1 MAVEVVQFLVK
12 KFVDSFTEE
21 AADAEAE
28 LPFRAQFHGMR
39 AELQKAAVS
48 AANADELRE
57 CLYEL
62 NDLLAECRRLA
73 NRPNQQRLRWCFA
86 QSDAWCFPKTKKRVT
101 AVRRRVLECV
111 EHDSGGNAAASQ
123 EEEDAAAGL
132 DRWTTSWLERSRI
145 HGFDQQLAELESM
158 AFGECGAGRLNGVG
172 IVGMGG
178 IGKTALAQ
186 LLFSSPRAKGR
197 FFPRIWMCMSR
208 TASAG
213 ADRRKEVLQ
222 GMLMALG
229 HEEDAILSIDG
240 SDSLAEL
247 VIAVHEQ
254 LKGKRYLIVFD
265 DVWHIDSW
273 YADVVGRQNAPRRT
287 DDWSERLAFALPKER
302 GGLVVVTSR
311 LEQAAEAM
319 VGKSCLYRVRP
330 LADSESCWAIFTD
343 ALSQSQSQ
351 EKKTVD
357 LATVN
362 NMKQEILETCGWLPS
377 AAKTMGD
384 IFATS
389 SVSPPASTSTS
400 QELGKSDHIITA
412 S

>member
-1 MAVEVVQFLVK
+1 VA
-12 KFVDSFTEE
+12 
-21 AADAEAE
+21 
-28 LPFRAQFHGMR
+28 
-39 AELQKAAVS
+39 
-48 AANADELRE
+48 
-57 CLYEL
+57 
-62 NDLLAECRRLA
+62 
-73 NRPNQQRLRWCFA
+73 
-86 QSDAWCFPKTKKRVT
+86 
-101 AVRRRVLECV
+101 AVRRRVLQCIEN
-111 EHDSGGNAAASQ
+111 DSGGNAAASQ
-123 EEEDAAAGL
+123 EEDTAAAAAGL

-158 AFGECGAGRLNGVG
+158 AFGDCGAGRLNGVG

-197 FFPRIWMCMSR
+197 FSPRIWTCMSR

-240 SDSLAEL
+240 SNSLAEL

-254 LKGKRYLIVFD
+254 LKGKRFLIVFD
-265 DVWHIDSW
+265 DVWHINSW
-273 YADVVGRQNAPRRT
+273 YADIVGRQNTPART

-319 VGKSCLYRVRP
+319 VGKSCLYPVRP

-343 ALSQSQSQ
+343 ALSQSQ
-351 EKKTVD
+351 EKMTLD

-362 NMKQEILETCGWLPS
+362 NMKQEILETCGGLPS

-384 IFATS
+384 IFGSS

-412 S
+412 RYAEV

>member
-28 LPFRAQFHGMR
+28 LPFRAQFHDMR
-39 AELQKAAVS
+39 TDLEKAAVS
-48 AANADELRE
+48 PANADELRE

-73 NRPNQQRLRWCFA
+73 NRPNQQRWCFA
-86 QSDAWCFPKTKKRVT
+86 QSDAWRFPKTKKRVT

-111 EHDSGGNAAASQ
+111 ENDSGGNAAASQ
-123 EEEDAAAGL
+123 EDAAAGL
-132 DRWTTSWLERSRI
+132 DRWTTSWLEGSRI

-158 AFGECGAGRLNGVG
+158 AFRDCGAGKLNGVG

-178 IGKTALAQ
+178 IGKTVLAQ

-229 HEEDAILSIDG
+229 HEEDAILSMNG
-240 SDSLAEL
+240 SDSLTEL
-247 VIAVHEQ
+247 TIAVHEQ
-254 LKGKRYLIVFD
+254 LEGKRFLIVFD

-273 YADVVGRQNAPRRT
+273 YSDVVGVGPQNAMRRA
-287 DDWSERLAFALPKER
+287 DDLSVLSERLAFALPKGR
-302 GGLVVVTSR
+302 GGLVIVTSR

-319 VGKSCLYRVRP
+319 VRKSCLYRVRP
-330 LADSESCWAIFTD
+330 LVDSASWAIFMD
-343 ALSQSQSQ
+343 VVLSQPQ
-351 EKKTVD
+351 EKKAVD
-357 LATVN
+357 LVTVN
-362 NMKQEILETCGWLPS
+362 HMKQEILETCGGFPS

-384 IFATS
+384 IFASS

-400 QELGKSDHIITA
+400 EELGKSDHIITA
-412 S
+412 R

>member
-21 AADAEAE
+21 AADGEAE
-28 LPFRAQFHGMR
+28 LPFRAQFHDMR
-39 AELQKAAVS
+39 AQLEKAAVS
-48 AANADELRE
+48 PSNADELRE

-73 NRPNQQRLRWCFA
+73 NRPNHQRWCFA
-86 QSDAWCFPKTKKRVT
+86 QSDAWRFPKTKKRVT
-101 AVRRRVLECV
+101 AVRRRVLQCV
-111 EHDSGGNAAASQ
+111 ENDSGGNAAASQ
-123 EEEDAAAGL
+123 EDSAAAAAGL

-158 AFGECGAGRLNGVG
+158 AFRDCGAGRLNGVG

-254 LKGKRYLIVFD
+254 LKGKRFLVVFD

-273 YADVVGRQNAPRRT
+273 YADVVGRQNAPGRT

-311 LEQAAEAM
+311 LEKAAEAM
-319 VGKSCLYRVRP
+319 VGKSCLSHVRP

-343 ALSQSQSQ
+343 ALSQSQ
-351 EKKTVD
+351 EKMTLD

-362 NMKQEILETCGWLPS
+362 NLKQEILETCGGLPS

-400 QELGKSDHIITA
+400 QELGKSDHIITGHC
-412 S
+412 

>member
-28 LPFRAQFHGMR
+28 LPFRAQFHDMR
-39 AELQKAAVS
+39 AELEKAAVS
-48 AANADELRE
+48 PANADELRE

-62 NDLLAECRRLA
+62 NDLLAECRRLT
-73 NRPNQQRLRWCFA
+73 NRPNQQRWCFA
-86 QSDAWCFPKTKKRVT
+86 QSDAWRFPKTKKRVT
-101 AVRRRVLECV
+101 AVRRRVLQCV
-111 EHDSGGNAAASQ
+111 ANDSGGNAAASQ
-123 EEEDAAAGL
+123 EEDAAAAAAGL

-158 AFGECGAGRLNGVG
+158 AFRDCGAGRLNGVG

-240 SDSLAEL
+240 SDGLAEL

-254 LKGKRYLIVFD
+254 LEGKRFLVVFD

-273 YADVVGRQNAPRRT
+273 YADVVGRQNAPRRRRT

-302 GGLVVVTSR
+302 GGLVVLTSR

-343 ALSQSQSQ
+343 ALSQSQ
-351 EKKTVD
+351 EKRTLD

-362 NMKQEILETCGWLPS
+362 SMKQEILETCGGLPS

-384 IFATS
+384 IFAS
-389 SVSPPASTSTS
+389 SSFSPPASTSTS

-412 S
+412 R

>member
-21 AADAEAE
+21 ASNAEAE
-28 LPFRAQFHGMR
+28 LPFSPQFDDMR
-39 AELQKAAVS
+39 AELEKAAVS
-48 AANADELRE
+48 PANADELRE

-62 NDLLAECRRLA
+62 NDLLAECRMLA
-73 NRPNQQRLRWCFA
+73 NRPIQRWCFA
-86 QSDAWCFPKTKKRVT
+86 QSDAWRFTKTKKRVA
-101 AVRRRVLECV
+101 AVRRRVIQCV
-111 EHDSGGNAAASQ
+111 EKGSDGNAAASQ
-123 EEEDAAAGL
+123 EDAAAAGL
-132 DRWTTSWLERSRI
+132 DRWTTPWLERSRI

-158 AFGECGAGRLNGVG
+158 AFRDCSAGRLNGVG
-172 IVGMGG
+172 IIGMGG

-222 GMLMALG
+222 GILMALG
-229 HEEDAILSIDG
+229 HEEEAILSMDG
-240 SDSLAEL
+240 SNSMAEL

-265 DVWHIDSW
+265 DVWNIDSW
-273 YADVVGRQNAPRRT
+273 YADVVGCHNAARRA
-287 DDWSERLAFALPKER
+287 DDWSERLSLGLPKER

-311 LEQAAEAM
+311 LKQAAEAM
-319 VGKSCLYRVRP
+319 VGKSCLYPVQP

-343 ALSQSQSQ
+343 ALSH
-351 EKKTVD
+351 EKRTVD

-362 NMKQEILETCGWLPS
+362 GMKQEILENCGGLPS
-377 AAKTMGD
+377 AAKTMGE
-384 IFATS
+384 IFARTS
-389 SVSPPASTSTS
+389 FSSPASTSNS
-400 QELGKSDHIITA
+400 QELGKSDRIIA
-412 S
+412 GNSGSLK